1 MQHEPSTS
9 GVQVFQ
15 HVEQLHLLPTQSIA
29 IPLSYD
35 MRGAITQCMHVIGR
49 LCLLLIK
56 STMQLFM

>member
-1 MQHEPSTS
+1 M
-9 GVQVFQ
+9 FQ